1 MSCIFCQI
9 VNKELPSEVAYEDQ
23 EILGFKNID
32 PKAPLHLLFI
42 PKQHLEWNQELSG
55 KDSLIF
61 SKIIAAA
68 QKTAAEKK
76 VDQAYKLIFNV
87 GKTGEI
93 SHIHLHLLGGWTG
106 NVPMNNI

>member
-9 VNKELPSEVAYEDQ
+9 VNKELPSEVVYEDQ
-23 EILGFKNID
+23 EILGFKNIY
-32 PKAPLHLLFI
+32 PEAPLHLLFI

-55 KDSLIF
+55 KDLLIF

-68 QKTAAEKK
+68 KKTTAEKK

-87 GKTGEI
+87 GETGEI

-106 NVPMNNI
+106 KVPMNNI